1 MTVGLVIHKFHVF
14 FLNKATTCPFARQL
28 RDTVEWGEWG
38 GGGGGGSDGWG
49 LLGVLNSVKN
59 MAE

>member
-1 MTVGLVIHKFHVF
+1 MTVGLVIYKFHVF

-38 GGGGGGSDGWG
+38 GGGGEWERWAGVVGGFEFS
-49 LLGVLNSVKN
+49 
-59 MAE
+59 